1 MKKETEQRRRV
12 IIDANVLINFIKIDR
27 LNILQQLQMYSF
39 FLSSEVY
46 DEISYPK
53 QRLVLDQAL
62 NEGWLKKTEIT
73 DPNELRSYAQYRRQM
88 GNGEAACLAIA
99 ICRQWTMACD
109 ERKKKLIFR
118 EVQRTLG
125 EDYMLNTLGLL
136 LKALREG
143 ILTVSGAD
151 AIKDAL
157 AEDRFIMKF
166 ASFQDLL

>member
-1 MKKETEQRRRV
+1 MIHATTPCV

-109 ERKKKLIFR
+109 ERKKDADRLVLLFCVYLR
-118 EVQRTLG
+118 PSADRLVN
-125 EDYMLNTLGLL
+125 DVGLL
-136 LKALREG
+136 YECSYKNSYHARHF
-143 ILTVSGAD
+143 
-151 AIKDAL
+151 
-157 AEDRFIMKF
+157 DRMEP
-166 ASFQDLL
+166 L